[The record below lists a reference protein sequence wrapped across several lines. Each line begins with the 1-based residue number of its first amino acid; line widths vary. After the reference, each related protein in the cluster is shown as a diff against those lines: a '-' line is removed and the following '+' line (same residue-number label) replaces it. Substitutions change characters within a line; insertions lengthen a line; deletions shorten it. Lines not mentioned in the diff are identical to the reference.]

1 MKKYLMT
8 IISVLAL
15 LMLLAGCSGGSSSSS
30 GESNG
35 NYVLAT
41 LQEGSSWY
49 VYGAT
54 MSKVLREDVENINTV
69 DVLPYSGGIGNVEL
83 VTSGKA
89 DLGLT
94 FSVTNNWGLNGIVGF
109 DKKYDNFSLLVGGL
123 DQYYVGII
131 MRNDFMEKYNIDS
144 IADLKEEEV
153 PVNLYTY
160 NTGSQGEFAA
170 KQVLEAYGMTYKEIE
185 EYGGS
190 IEHTSNDV
198 IKTAFQDGNGD
209 MFIQV
214 MTKGHPGFTEIALQ
228 TPVTFMSIEDEYR
241 EKLEETGNQKATF
254 PACQYKGQDEEIETI
269 GFNTT
274 LVANKDLSEETAY
287 EITKAIVE
295 NKENLAQGHQGLSDF
310 DAQAGID
317 EYYTGGLQL
326 HQGALKYYEEQGWK

>member
-94 FSVTNNWGLNGIVGF
+94 FSVTNNWGLNSGF
-109 DKKYDNFSLLVGGL
+109 
-123 DQYYVGII
+123 
-131 MRNDFMEKYNIDS
+131 
-144 IADLKEEEV
+144 
-153 PVNLYTY
+153 
-160 NTGSQGEFAA
+160 
-170 KQVLEAYGMTYKEIE
+170 
-185 EYGGS
+185 
-190 IEHTSNDV
+190 
-198 IKTAFQDGNGD
+198 
-209 MFIQV
+209 
-214 MTKGHPGFTEIALQ
+214 
-228 TPVTFMSIEDEYR
+228 
-241 EKLEETGNQKATF
+241 
-254 PACQYKGQDEEIETI
+254 
-269 GFNTT
+269 
-274 LVANKDLSEETAY
+274 
-287 EITKAIVE
+287 
-295 NKENLAQGHQGLSDF
+295 
-310 DAQAGID
+310 
-317 EYYTGGLQL
+317 
-326 HQGALKYYEEQGWK
+326 